1 MIRPP
6 QSSTMFCKKR
16 LTAMTPTTVSARWRL
31 CGETGTTAKSS
42 SRLPWPS
49 NRRRR
54 RLTIRWGMS
63 ICDQGELAMARSEF
77 EEAVRLK
84 PNYASAHYN
93 LGVALVALK
102 DLDGARSE
110 FEKAL
115 SADPNYLPARNALA
129 RITKSP

>member
-1 MIRPP
+1 
-6 QSSTMFCKKR
+6 
-16 LTAMTPTTVSARWRL
+16 
-31 CGETGTTAKSS
+31 
-42 SRLPWPS
+42 
-49 NRRRR
+49 
-54 RLTIRWGMS
+54 
-63 ICDQGELAMARSEF
+63 MARSEF